1 MRCEVESILL
11 TQRAQGAVVMM
22 TLCFVVYLLCIVV
35 TVSEPELHPE
45 LCLALK
51 LLFLMKDVYYIIA
64 EALEIH
70 VEMSNARNALAVQ
83 QLSVWLF
90 HVYIYL
96 LQTWS
101 SQRMHLV
108 CLKAIRNPQINKV
121 INLRKTPGRF
131 SVGQSG

>member
-1 MRCEVESILL
+1 MRCEVGSIPL
-11 TQRAQGAVVMM
+11 TQRAQGAVVMVTVCLVM
-22 TLCFVVYLLCIVV
+22 YLLCSVV

-45 LCLALK
+45 LHLALK
-51 LLFLMKDVYYIIA
+51 LLFLMKDVYDIIA
-64 EALEIH
+64 EAVH
-70 VEMSNARNALAVQ
+70 VEMSDARNALAVQ

-96 LQTWS
+96 LQTFWS

-131 SVGQSG
+131 SVGRSG